1 MLFRCAELL
10 RIKSSFT
17 TASRFRSQTLNPI
30 GPPMSPQFEGGMK
43 HTIFFTNNLF
53 RKHSFKYWN
62 SRLWPIQLY
71 WKKLLL
77 NEQSRIEWFKF
88 FKILDFPLG
97 NLMVKKG
104 RKMWNICSTGTCK
117 ISITNLDL
125 FFLSF
130 LASSS
135 SLQFSTHILLLLLS
149 RFWGLIFSYCAWFS
163 RLSNDNVASQYDDR
177 LDKSPGE
184 SSAGSIAGQS
194 SRQPR

>member
-1 MLFRCAELL
+1 MGHQCLHNSKEVWNTPF
-10 RIKSSFT
+10 
-17 TASRFRSQTLNPI
+17 
-30 GPPMSPQFEGGMK
+30 
-43 HTIFFTNNLF
+43 FFTNNLF